1 MLSKNDLVMIRGVVS
16 ELFVENNREWDKKL
30 DQRFDAFEIRFA
42 DFKHEIRDE
51 IHAVVNAAVTASER
65 RVIEEI
71 TEFIGEEVLPQ
82 IDEHTRQIAVINRHL
97 KLA

>member
-1 MLSKNDLVMIRGVVS
+1 MLSKNDIAILRGM
-16 ELFVENNREWDKKL
+16 FTENNKIWDAKL

-51 IHAVVNAAVTASER
+51 IHAVVNATVTASER